1 MRTEQDIQMI
11 WDAWVR
17 FTGLDDTRGI
27 SYREY
32 SLEWLTFTS
41 VMINAFGFAIK
52 ELLGEMTVSELTER
66 LDKMGDKTKMSSRDN
81 YFVYTNWIDSC
92 VSRETG
98 KIIASVKGQR
108 AAAVHLVK
116 AIRSVNYIF

>member
-81 YFVYTNWIDSC
+81 YLCTQ
-92 VSRETG
+92 TG
-98 KIIASVKGQR
+98 
-108 AAAVHLVK
+108 
-116 AIRSVNYIF
+116 